1 MSVVP
6 CPVSSILFR
15 RQRRP
20 SGCLACPGTAVCPP
34 LSGICLPKT
43 HYRADR
49 GTGKPS
55 RARRSP
61 PKGVTVKPYAT
72 WKAHGSHVPDLLFAG
87 DGQILVSAGMDNVV
101 HLWAVTGWSRLS
113 TLQGHTHSVNAIAL
127 SADGRALATGS
138 SDATVRLWTF
148 PEGEVRQIL
157 QDRKRVVSDVTFSP
171 DGRWVAAASY
181 GGRVAVWT
189 LDGEPV
195 TGFAAGRR
203 NLTAVAFSPDGRM
216 VATGGLGSRVG
227 LWSLPGGELQ
237 EALEADPTAVLSLA
251 FIDRGEVLVSLGY
264 EGSIRLWDTGTWH
277 ERRSAQVDAEGP
289 RRLVLSGDEKHAAVC
304 VAGHVQ
310 LWSTVRW
317 ECANTLDVGP
327 KAVESAA
334 FSPDGRWLA
343 VGAADGR
350 IRVWDLASL

>member
-1 MSVVP
+1 
-6 CPVSSILFR
+6 
-15 RQRRP
+15 
-20 SGCLACPGTAVCPP
+20 
-34 LSGICLPKT
+34 
-43 HYRADR
+43 
-49 GTGKPS
+49 
-55 RARRSP
+55 
-61 PKGVTVKPYAT
+61 VTVKPYAT

-87 DGQILVSAGMDNVV
+87 DGQILVSAGMDNAV

-113 TLQGHTHSVNAIAL
+113 TLEGHTHSVNAIAL

-195 TGFAAGRR
+195 TGFAAGKR
-203 NLTAVAFSPDGRM
+203 NLTTVAFSPDGRM
-216 VATGGLGSRVG
+216 MAAGGLGSQVG

-251 FIDRGEVLVSLGY
+251 FIDRGKVLVSLGY

-277 ERRSAQVDAEGP
+277 ERRSVQVDAEGP
-289 RRLVLSGDEKHAAVC
+289 RRLVLFGDEKHAAVC
-304 VAGHVQ
+304 VAGQVQ

-317 ECANTLDVGP
+317 ECAHVLDIGP
-327 KAVESAA
+327 KSVEAAA

-350 IRVWDLASL
+350 IRVWDLTSL